1 MQGYEVRAVHAA
13 PGDGLFRGDDG
24 REEAP
29 PPHPMDS
36 DEARATLRKLLA
48 WLDEERQLQADN
60 RLEMAIDADFYDG
73 FQWRPE
79 DAAEVRERGQM
90 PLVFNE
96 IAPMVDWMIGT
107 ERRARVDARVLP
119 RAPDDVQLADIKTQV
134 MKYFSDV
141 NGAQFVRSQAF
152 AEAVKCGLSWIE
164 DGVRDDFTKERIFK
178 AHESWRN
185 VLHDSRAVRALDLS
199 GCRYL
204 FRWRDVD
211 EDVAIAMFPDRAEQI
226 RIAASDYT
234 SLAAEDEEL
243 DGWGAPLD
251 AWGRHAR
258 WRGGALMG
266 ACSTS
271 RRAVRIYEC
280 QWRVPERVQMV
291 QAGVWQGAALS
302 PFDPLVAQAVQD
314 DPTLGVVDKVS
325 MRMHI
330 ALFVPNA
337 MLAMGRAPWRHND
350 FSLTPV
356 WCYRRSRDG
365 MPYGMVRRVRD
376 IQLDLNKRASK
387 AAFLINTNQII
398 ASEDATDDWEQLR
411 DEANRPDGVI
421 IKKRGTELAL
431 RRDEAQAAGQIN
443 LMAGHAQAIQ
453 RAGGVANENL
463 GRQTN
468 AVSGEAIKARQ
479 LQGSVVTTEP
489 FDNLRFAVQTSGSKE
504 LSLIEQFVTEERVLR
519 LLGSRGRIDWQ
530 KINEPVL
537 NADGTVSILNDI
549 TASRADFVVAEQD
562 WAGTLRQVMF
572 DALNA
577 LAQRVPPDVGL
588 RLLTMAFDYSDLP
601 NHEEIADAFRRV
613 TGERDPNKEPTPE
626 EQQQE
631 MQAQQA
637 QAEALEL
644 QREDA
649 RLAVEERRAKVRE
662 LMARAA
668 ELEAQAQKLA
678 QGEDVQSQVQLV
690 RTKAAEEMEQ
700 VSRQLVRALGEIA
713 RLRAQAAGDVQ
724 RAQIAAQAS
733 VQVAQIRS
741 GSDARLAALRD
752 GLEAVAQQ
760 AGLGEPQPEQEIQD
774 GAAAGAVPAQPAL
787 EEGENDAVQ

>member
-1 MQGYEVRAVHAA
+1 MDGYEVRAVHVAA
-13 PGDGLFRGDDG
+13 GDGLFRHGHEHG
-24 REEAP
+24 RGEDAP
-29 PPHPMDS
+29 VHPMDS
-36 DEARATLRKLLA
+36 HEARKTLRKLLA
-48 WLDEERQLQADN
+48 WLAEERELQAEN

-73 FQWRPE
+73 FQWKPE
-79 DAAEVRERGQM
+79 DAAQVRERGQM

-96 IAPMVDWMIGT
+96 IAPMIDWMIGT
-107 ERRARVDARVLP
+107 ERRARVDSRVLP

-152 AEAVKCGLSWIE
+152 SEAVKCGLSWIE
-164 DGVRDDFTKERIFK
+164 DGIRDDYTKERIFK

-185 VLHDSRAVRALDLS
+185 VLHDSRAVRSMDMS

-211 EDVAIAMFPDRAEQI
+211 EDLAIAMFPDRAEQLKQ
-226 RIAASDYT
+226 AASDYAA
-234 SLAAEDEEL
+234 LAAEDEEL

-251 AWGRHAR
+251 AWGKHSR

-266 ACSTS
+266 ACGTS
-271 RRAVRIYEC
+271 RRVVRLYEC
-280 QWRVPERVQMV
+280 QWRVPERVQV
-291 QAGVWQGAALS
+291 VESGAWRGAALS
-302 PFDPLVAQAVQD
+302 QFDPVLQQAVQD
-314 DPTLGVVDKVS
+314 DPSLGVVDKLT

-376 IQLDLNKRASK
+376 LQLDLNKRASK

-411 DEANRPDGVI
+411 DEASRPDGVL
-421 IKKRGTELAL
+421 IKRRGTELLL
-431 RRDEAQAAGQIN
+431 RRDEAQAAGQLN

-479 LQGSVVTTEP
+479 IQGSVVTTEP

-519 LLGSRGRIDWQ
+519 LLGSRGKIEWQ

-537 NADGTVSILNDI
+537 YADGSVRILNDI
-549 TASRADFVVAEQD
+549 TASRADFVVSDQD

-572 DALNA
+572 DSLNA

-613 TGERDPNKEPTPE
+613 TGERDPNKELTPE

-662 LMARAA
+662 LMARAS
-668 ELEAQAQKLA
+668 ELEAQAQQLHN
-678 QGEDVQSQVQLV
+678 GDSVQQQVSIA
-690 RTKAAEEMEQ
+690 RAKAAEEMEQ

-733 VQVAQIRS
+733 IQVAQIRS
-741 GSDARLAALRD
+741 GSDARLGAVRE
-752 GLEAVAQQ
+752 GLEAAAQQ
-760 AGLGEPQPEQEIQD
+760 AGIGAPVPQD
-774 GAAAGAVPAQPAL
+774 GVEGGDVLPQD
-787 EEGENDAVQ
+787 GENNAIQ